1 MASAPAA
8 SSAEPFGCLSPVVTS
23 ATHIPT
29 SMLSSSLGACPPEYA
44 VNGPEVPR
52 VATGLDLPA
61 ELVGGS
67 FA

>member
-1 MASAPAA
+1 MASA
-8 SSAEPFGCLSPVVTS
+8 SSAESSGCLLPGATS

-29 SMLSSSLGACPPEYA
+29 SMLSSSLEACPPEYA

-61 ELVGGS
+61 SLVGGS